1 MEWGYILTIIISGVG
16 LLWTIYRDNTS
27 DMEKLEN
34 RLTALESTVN
44 GNVSAIDRLVEDH
57 DELEGTIRNLQD
69 KIHKMDLKIER
80 ILTIL
85 EK

>member
-34 RLTALESTVN
+34 RLTVLESTVN